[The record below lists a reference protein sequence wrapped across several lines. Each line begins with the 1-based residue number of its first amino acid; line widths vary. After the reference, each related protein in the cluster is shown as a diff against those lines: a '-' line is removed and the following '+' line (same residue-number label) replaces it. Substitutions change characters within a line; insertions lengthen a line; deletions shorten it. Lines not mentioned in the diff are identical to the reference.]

1 MPFELVYLVAVFA
14 VAIIGFA
21 LLKRPMYESML
32 AAFIVLVILTAA
44 LGAWEFS
51 LAGLW
56 GVHLE
61 SDEGLKLVCNHR
73 VYRLSASAIAN
84 DGYR

>member
-1 MPFELVYLVAVFA
+1 MPFELVFLVAVFA
-14 VAIIGFA
+14 VAIIGFT
-21 LLKRPMYESML
+21 LFKRPMYECML

-56 GVHLE
+56 G
-61 SDEGLKLVCNHR
+61 LVI
-73 VYRLSASAIAN
+73 LFL
-84 DGYR
+84 

>member
-1 MPFELVYLVAVFA
+1 MPFELIYVAAVFA

-32 AAFIVLVILTAA
+32 AAFIVLVILTAV

-51 LAGLW
+51 FAGLW
-56 GVHLE
+56 
-61 SDEGLKLVCNHR
+61 VCELLN
-73 VYRLSASAIAN
+73 LLL
-84 DGYR
+84 